1 MTKNVASWEL
11 GADQF
16 ANSLESLERMQQS
29 VFANLEPMKALC
41 QHIRTLPYAFAPLR
55 AFEQG
60 LGELAEAFAPMKE
73 LHEAV
78 AVIAEDSSTT
88 FTQLAKSLKVM
99 HESRQRLVEL
109 ESTFDSASEIEAE
122 FNKFAQTLSN
132 PSPKTSTARAGAET
146 NGCGK

>member
-41 QHIRTLPYAFAPLR
+41 QHTRTLPYAFAPLR

-60 LGELAEAFAPMKE
+60 LGVLAEAFAPMKE

-78 AVIAEDSSTT
+78 AVIVEDSSRT

-99 HESRQRLVEL
+99 HESRQRLAKL
-109 ESTFDSASEIEAE
+109 ARTFETAS
-122 FNKFAQTLSN
+122 
-132 PSPKTSTARAGAET
+132 
-146 NGCGK
+146 